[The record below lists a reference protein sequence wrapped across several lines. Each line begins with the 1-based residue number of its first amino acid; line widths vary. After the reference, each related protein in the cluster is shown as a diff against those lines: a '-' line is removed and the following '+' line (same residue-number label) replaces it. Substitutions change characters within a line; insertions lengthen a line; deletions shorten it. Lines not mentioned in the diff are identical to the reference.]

1 MKNVEQMLS
10 LFDCAEGERLY
21 RKILTFVNE
30 ESLREPLASGT
41 LLGLSGGADSVFCL
55 LFLLRYAHDF
65 NAPRPICVH
74 VEHGIR
80 GETAQRDAAF
90 SMELC
95 RTLGVECFVRHV
107 DVPSL
112 AKERKEGMEEAA
124 RNARYCEFRDIISG
138 REHLDTIV
146 TAHNATDQLETV
158 LQRILRG
165 TGACGLCG
173 IHPKNGNIIRPLLP
187 LTKDEIRSAL
197 DKSAIPYMTDETNFD
212 TQYTRN
218 YIRNQILPSLQRLT
232 KSPEVSLMR
241 LTRNLRMDED
251 YFSRCVDSLMQ
262 TGDGTSFSRE
272 MLCSLHPALFA
283 RLIQRMCAPFG
294 TCHPEAVHID
304 AIRDRL
310 SMPSDFSIS
319 LPGDCCFVSE
329 GERVFVRRA
338 KAQTRVMATAVRV
351 SLNTP
356 VVLEDFG
363 CTVYVG
369 DGESVK
375 SFLNVYK
382 ILTQQRLSS
391 VIMEGELTVRA
402 RAAGDRIRF
411 GGMTRRL
418 KTLLNAAKIPPSQRD
433 RIPVFEDARGIV
445 YVPHIGVRDDAAAT
459 SDAPTVFILQ
469 HI

>member
-1 MKNVEQMLS
+1 MLS
-10 LFDCAEGERLY
+10 LFDSAEGERLY
-21 RKILTFVNE
+21 HRILDFVRQE
-30 ESLREPLASGT
+30 DLRESLASGT

-55 LFLLRYAHDF
+55 LFLLRYARDF
-65 NAPRPICVH
+65 NVPRPVCAHI
-74 VEHGIR
+74 EHGIR
-80 GETAQRDAAF
+80 GETAERDAAF

-95 RTLGVECFVRHV
+95 RTLGVECAVRHF
-107 DVPSL
+107 DVPTL

-124 RNARYCEFRDIISG
+124 RNVRYSEFRSIISS
-138 REHLDTIV
+138 REDLATIV

-158 LQRILRG
+158 LQRMLRG

-173 IHPKNGNIIRPLLP
+173 ILPKNGNIIRPLLP
-187 LTKDEIRSAL
+187 LSKEEIRSAL

-251 YFSRCVDSLMQ
+251 YFSHCVDSVMQ
-262 TGDGTSFSRE
+262 TSRDGSLSRE
-272 MLCSLHPALFA
+272 MLRALHPALLA
-283 RLIQRMCAPFG
+283 RVLQRMCAPFDA
-294 TCHPEAVHID
+294 CHPEAVHID

-310 SMPSDFSIS
+310 SVPSDFSIS

-329 GERVFVRRA
+329 GERVFVRKSADR
-338 KAQTRVMATAVRV
+338 THF
-351 SLNTP
+351 SLSHIRIP
-356 VVLEDFG
+356 LDSLVVLEDFG
-363 CTVYVG
+363 CAVYVG
-369 DGESVK
+369 DVERVK
-375 SFLNVYK
+375 TFLNVYK

-402 RAAGDRIRF
+402 RAAGDRIRL

-433 RIPVFEDARGIV
+433 CIPVFEDARGIV
-445 YVPHIGVRDDAAAT
+445 YVPRIGVRDDAAVT
-459 SDAPTVFILQ
+459 SDAPTAFILQ